1 MKHVK
6 EFVIS
11 DEIANEDIENTV
23 KNVKSSE
30 EAMGLLNKLKSC

>member
-6 EFVIS
+6 EFIIS
-11 DEIANEDIENTV
+11 DEIANEDSENTV

-30 EAMGLLNKLKSC
+30 EAMGLLNKLKRC